1 MKNLPL
7 HMAARKYA
15 EILLQADRHLYS
27 QHIAGKYHIITDIL
41 SRKFDLPNKELNSF
55 ILSNFD
61 SQVPPS
67 FTVSPLPPEI
77 CSWLTSWLQKCRERT
92 GSQKGQEIKNR
103 GRGDDGLNTL
113 SVLTSDRM
121 FGLKDLPQINEH
133 QYLAPLQWR
142 SEDTNSQAQFNRVGS
157 RNSPRGCYKIG

>member
-1 MKNLPL
+1 
-7 HMAARKYA
+7 
-15 EILLQADRHLYS
+15 
-27 QHIAGKYHIITDIL
+27 
-41 SRKFDLPNKELNSF
+41 
-55 ILSNFD
+55 
-61 SQVPPS
+61 
-67 FTVSPLPPEI
+67 
-77 CSWLTSWLQKCRERT
+77 
-92 GSQKGQEIKNR
+92 
-103 GRGDDGLNTL
+103 LNTL